1 MSTSVT
7 LDTIPPRWII
17 VVQRSRPE
25 TLAAMRRTFQRSPW
39 VEVLFDR
46 RRSER
51 RQADMLPEVDRRL
64 GDRRRRE
71 DDRTRVPDYRLA
83 HRGDGHEI
91 FESNSLAGARCPD
104 CASTVRFEMPRFAEP
119 PAHLELV
126 VVHEAGQPYRPRH
139 YVELQSFTSTGRPIV
154 ASRVAGRVASEPP
167 R

>member
-1 MSTSVT
+1 MAERSTKPYLIRAIHQWCSDSGFTPYVSVK
-7 LDTIPPRWII
+7 
-17 VVQRSRPE
+17 V
-25 TLAAMRRTFQRSPW
+25 
-39 VEVLFDR
+39 
-46 RRSER
+46 
-51 RQADMLPEVDRRL
+51 
-64 GDRRRRE
+64 

-119 PAHLELV
+119 PAHLELA